1 MMSSSSALTSTSYA
15 ILGLLAIK
23 PWSTYE
29 LAQQMARSF
38 DYFWSRAERNLYD
51 EPKKLVRHGLATAS
65 RERVGRRPRTTYKIT
80 PAGRR
85 ALARW
90 LLEPGAPPALESE
103 QLLKVFFGEHATR
116 EESIANIR
124 GMKDWAERLRTLTV
138 EGGREYRE
146 GAGPFPERFPQ
157 LLLVGNFLS
166 GFAEMTSAWA
176 DWALEVLEL
185 WPAFPQL
192 TQEDRAALMAAFED
206 DGSLVED
213 RRRVLRELRS
223 RRRPTTRRSRSR

>member
-1 MMSSSSALTSTSYA
+1 MSTPTLTSTSYA

-29 LAQQMARSF
+29 LTQQMARSF
-38 DYFWSRAERNLYD
+38 DYFWPRAERKLYD

-65 RERVGRRPRTTYKIT
+65 RKLVGRRPRTTYRIT

-90 LLEPGAPPALESE
+90 LLEPGVPPALESE
-103 QLLKVFFGEHATR
+103 QLLKLFFGEHATR
-116 EESIANIR
+116 HEAMTNVG
-124 GMKDWAERLRTLTV
+124 GMKEWAERLRTLTV

-146 GAGPFPERFPQ
+146 GEGSFPKRFPQ

-166 GFAEMTSAWA
+166 AWAEMTLTWA
-176 DWALEVLEL
+176 DWALEVLAA
-185 WPAFPQL
+185 WPEFPHI
-192 TQEDRAALMAAFED
+192 TDADRTALLASIVDEE
-206 DGSLVED
+206 SVVEGRPRILEALRSRTNPKKD
-213 RRRVLRELRS
+213 RRRS
-223 RRRPTTRRSRSR
+223 R